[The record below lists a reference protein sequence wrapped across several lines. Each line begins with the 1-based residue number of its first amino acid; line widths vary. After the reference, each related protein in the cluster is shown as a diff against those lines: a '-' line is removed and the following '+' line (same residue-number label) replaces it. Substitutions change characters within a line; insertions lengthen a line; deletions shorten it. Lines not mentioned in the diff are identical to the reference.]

1 MIGRMF
7 LLSYSIPVNKTSLL
21 PVEPVGNSKML
32 LFRDAAA
39 PDVHPGP
46 RVSPDVPQ

>member
-1 MIGRMF
+1 M
-7 LLSYSIPVNKTSLL
+7 
-21 PVEPVGNSKML
+21 EPVGNSEML

-46 RVSPDVPQ
+46 RVNPDALQ